1 MFHPE
6 PFLIWLK
13 NSDKL
18 VKIFKGDSPRNCVMI
33 DGKKMAL

>member
-6 PFLIWLK
+6 YLLIWLK
-13 NSDKL
+13 NSTKL
-18 VKIFKGDSPRNCVMI
+18 AKVLKSDSTRNCVMI